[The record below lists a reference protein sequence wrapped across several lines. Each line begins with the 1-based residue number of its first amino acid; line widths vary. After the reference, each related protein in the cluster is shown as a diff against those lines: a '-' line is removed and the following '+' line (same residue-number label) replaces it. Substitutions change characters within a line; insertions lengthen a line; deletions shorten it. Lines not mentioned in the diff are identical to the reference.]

1 MPKKARPA
9 TVKEPIQVYLAPED
23 RALLDGAA
31 RVSGLSRAEVL
42 RRGIRAVSGELMG
55 DQHPMLKFMREMNAL
70 MADDTRP
77 PEPPM
82 SDDEYQKRFDDE
94 LIETYLD
101 THEPDTK

>member
-1 MPKKARPA
+1 MSRKGRPA
-9 TVKEPIQVYLAPED
+9 RVKEPIQVYLAPED

-55 DQHPMLKFMREMNAL
+55 DQHPMIKFMREMNAL
-70 MADDTRP
+70 MADDSRP

-82 SDDEYQKRFDDE
+82 SPEEYHEHLEEE
-94 LIETYLD
+94 LLQSYLD
-101 THEPDTK
+101 THEPGKK

>member
-1 MPKKARPA
+1 MPKKVRPA
-9 TVKEPIQVYLAPED
+9 RVKEPIQVYLAPAD

-55 DQHPMLKFMREMNAL
+55 DEHPAIQFIRKMNAI
-70 MADDTRP
+70 MADVTRP

-82 SDDEYQKRFDDE
+82 SADEYHEQLEEE
-94 LIETYLD
+94 LLQTYLD
-101 THEPDTK
+101 THESDEK